1 MSYEWSGNS
10 LMEIESSKQTV
21 TIICLAL
28 LFIYF
33 FLVALYNSWSI
44 PVVVLIVAP
53 VSIVGALIFQLML
66 GQPFNLYSQ
75 IGIITLIGLAA
86 KQSILFVE
94 FAMAQKETGNLNI
107 QNAAIIAAKMRFRA
121 ILMTELSFLIGV
133 IPMLFATGP
142 SANSRISL
150 AATVFGGMI
159 TTVSI
164 GAILTPGFYA
174 MIQTF
179 VDKIYKKKVEEEY
192 YEENNEGFKRDEEG
206 YI

>member
-1 MSYEWSGNS
+1 M
-10 LMEIESSKQTV
+10 
-21 TIICLAL
+21 
-28 LFIYF
+28 
-33 FLVALYNSWSI
+33 
-44 PVVVLIVAP
+44 VVLIVAP

-121 ILMTELSFLIGV
+121 ILMTELSFLVGV

-150 AATVFGGMI
+150 AATVFGGML

-174 MIQTF
+174 MIQSF
-179 VDKIYKKKVEEEY
+179 VDKVYKKKVEEEY
-192 YEENNEGFKRDEEG
+192 YDEKSEGINEDAFRVKKLKNPSLRRH
-206 YI
+206 